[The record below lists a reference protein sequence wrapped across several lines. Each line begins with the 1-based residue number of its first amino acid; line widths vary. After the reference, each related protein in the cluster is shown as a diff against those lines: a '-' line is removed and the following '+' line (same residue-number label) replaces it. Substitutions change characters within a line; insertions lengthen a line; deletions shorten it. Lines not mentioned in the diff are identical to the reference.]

1 MNLKSLF
8 EKDKAILSQKVD
20 HMEIQLRE
28 AKKREVKLKE
38 SYQKMIEF
46 VQNLKDEGR
55 VNNTVYLEGCKTG
68 VFSSVDYGNSDSE
81 RRSTAQFA
89 NPSTR
94 VILDDC

>member
-20 HMEIQLRE
+20 HMEIQLQE
-28 AKKREVKLKE
+28 AKKRELKLKE

-55 VNNTVYLEGCKTG
+55 VSNTVFLEGCKTG
-68 VFSSVDYGNSDSE
+68 LFASADHGNSDSE
-81 RRSTAQFA
+81 RRSTAHFA
-89 NPSTR
+89 NPATR
-94 VILDDC
+94 VNSFDC